1 MDKIILGGHWKDQDK
16 LVG

>member
-1 MDKIILGGHWKDQDK
+1 MEKFILGGHWKDQDK